1 MKKKIW
7 LSIVILI
14 LLVAGIAFVAT
25 REQKLPIVNVDGSII
40 GKYSI
45 KEVMALNLPYEC
57 TFRKIDQNAEVSGTL
72 DTDGQKIRGDFDINI
87 TTAQNEKQNLA
98 SHLVVLDNT
107 AYIWTSLNT
116 LGFKTPYTNSAS
128 TNASPIEQSQ
138 IIGLK
143 DKTNFVCRPWNATLN
158 SFDLPSGITFSEV
171 K

>member
-7 LSIVILI
+7 LSVVILI
-14 LLVAGIAFVAT
+14 LLVVGTTLVAT
-25 REQKLPIVNVDGSII
+25 REQKMPIVNVDGSII

-45 KEVMALNLPYEC
+45 KDIMALQLPYEC
-57 TFRKIDQNAEVSGTL
+57 SFKKIDQNSEISGTL
-72 DTDGQKIRGDFDINI
+72 NTDGQKIRGDFDINL
-87 TTAQNEKQNLA
+87 TVAENEKQNLA
-98 SHLVVLDNT
+98 SHLIVTDKT

-138 IIGLK
+138 IIGLN
-143 DKTNFVCRPWNATLN
+143 DIINFACRPWNATLN
-158 SFDLPSGITFSEV
+158 LFDLPSGITFSEV